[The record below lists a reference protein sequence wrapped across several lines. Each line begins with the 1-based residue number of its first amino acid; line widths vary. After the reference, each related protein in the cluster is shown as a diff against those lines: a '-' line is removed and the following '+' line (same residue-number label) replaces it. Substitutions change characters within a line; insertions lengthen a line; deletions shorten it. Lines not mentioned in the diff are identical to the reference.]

1 MLHGL
6 HGRLHGAVAGHDDH
20 KSFRA
25 LRFDLAE
32 GFEAAGAGQAE
43 IEQNGVDALGLQQ
56 AISMLGGIG
65 NMGNE
70 TQGQRDLAASV
81 ADGAF
86 IVDDEQVEKIRGHD
100 LRGGEG
106 VELQR
111 LMS

>member
-6 HGRLHGAVAGHDDH
+6 HGRLHGAVAGHHDH
-20 KSFRA
+20 ESFRA

-43 IEQNGVDALGLQQ
+43 IKQNGVDALGLQH
-56 AISMLGGIG
+56 AIGMLGGIG
-65 NMGNE
+65 DMGNE
-70 TQGQRDLAASV
+70 TQGERDLAASV

-86 IVDDEQVEKIRGHD
+86 IVDNKQVQKIGGHD

-106 VELQR
+106 V
-111 LMS
+111 SYCG